1 MYLKIH
7 KSPNQ
12 TIVAVCDKELI
23 GKKLTKGE
31 IVIDISEGFY
41 KGEIASEET
50 IKQALLNAPS
60 ANMFGTRSVQC
71 AIDSGAVDPE
81 CVIYIDGIPHAQ
93 IYRL

>member
-7 KSPNQ
+7 RSTNQ
-12 TIVAVCDKELI
+12 ILVAVCDKELI

-31 IVIDISEGFY
+31 IVIDISEYFY

-50 IKQALLNAPS
+50 IIQAIKNAPS
-60 ANMFGTRSVQC
+60 ANIFGTRSVQC
-71 AIDSGAVDPE
+71 AIDSGVLDPE
-81 CVIYIDGIPHAQ
+81 CVIYIEGIPHAQ

>member
-7 KSPNQ
+7 RSTNQ
-12 TIVAVCDKELI
+12 ILVAVCDKELV

-50 IKQALLNAPS
+50 IVQAIRNAPS
-60 ANMFGTRSVQC
+60 ANIFGTRSIQC

-81 CVIYIDGIPHAQ
+81 CVIYIEGTPHAQ
-93 IYRL
+93 IYKL

>member
-7 KSPNQ
+7 RSPNQ
-12 TIVAVCDKELI
+12 TLVAVCDKELI
-23 GKKLTKGE
+23 GKKLEKGE

-50 IKQALLNAPS
+50 IIQAIRNAPS
-60 ANMFGTRSVQC
+60 ANIFGTRSVQC

-81 CVIYIDGIPHAQ
+81 CVIYIEGIPHAQ